1 MKIARLILISHY
13 NLKLPVFTL
22 FLIFTNFALLK
33 YPRFPFLLIA
43 VLTNQSIYKI
53 EQPNNLLSFG
63 SMPTIVINEYFPNGA
78 TSYQNSQRTKEDNR
92 SVGSQGEPKTTR
104 NHQAQHLH
112 QKL

>member
-1 MKIARLILISHY
+1 
-13 NLKLPVFTL
+13 L
-22 FLIFTNFALLK
+22 FLISTNFALLK

-78 TSYQNSQRTKEDNR
+78 ASYQNSQRTKEDNR

-104 NHQAQHLH
+104 NHQAELRDTTSSPKTLKYYIYRSFHSYVM
-112 QKL
+112 